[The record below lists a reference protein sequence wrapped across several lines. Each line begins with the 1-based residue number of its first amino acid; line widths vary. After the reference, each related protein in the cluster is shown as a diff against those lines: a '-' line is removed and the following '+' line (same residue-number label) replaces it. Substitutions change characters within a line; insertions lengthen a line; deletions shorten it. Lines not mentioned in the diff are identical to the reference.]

1 MPNLN
6 PHLVCIVGESAGGKS
21 ASLHKMKDPE
31 GVLYLNC
38 EAGKHLPFPS
48 KFKEVNVT
56 DPKIIPEYLK
66 QIEAQSSFH
75 TVVIDTLTFM
85 MEMFESKHV
94 LTAQDTMKAWSN
106 YAQFFKNMM
115 QTEVAK
121 SSKNIIFMAHVQ
133 SVINEDSMLLEK
145 KIPVKGQL
153 SKNGIEAYFSTIIAA
168 KKMAVDDLAD
178 YENDLLTITPE
189 EKAIGVKYVYQTK
202 LTRKTVNERIRS
214 NMGMW
219 SDKETFIDN
228 NAQLLMERL
237 HQYYGK

>member
-21 ASLHKMKDPE
+21 ASLHQLKDPE

-56 DPKIIPEYLK
+56 DPKIIPEYLR
-66 QIEAQSSFH
+66 QIESQPSFH

-115 QTEVAK
+115 QTEVAE

-133 SVINEDSMLLEK
+133 SIINEDSMLLEK

-153 SKNGIEAYFSTIIAA
+153 AKNGIEAYFSTVIAA
-168 KKMAVDDLAD
+168 KKMAIDDLAD
-178 YENDLLTITPE
+178 YKNDLLNITPE
-189 EKAIGVKYVYQTK
+189 EEAIGVKYVYQTK
-202 LTRKTVNERIRS
+202 LTRRTVNERIRS
-214 NMGMW
+214 SMGMW
-219 SDKETFIDN
+219 SDQETFIDN
-228 NAQLLMERL
+228 NAQLLMDRL